1 MKVELIEVNSVKK
14 QLKIEI
20 PKAQVEQ
27 AWQKALQKIQ
37 KEVEIKGFRKGKV
50 PFDLISKQFSGDVQQ
65 ETMEILVGETYPQ
78 ALEEKKLNPI
88 SRPEIQPKPLVA
100 GAAFSYEA
108 TFEIF
113 PEVTVTTYKGL
124 KAEQDDASVDPKEV
138 QSEMKRLQ
146 TSMTQLV
153 EAPEGSVL
161 KKGMAATIDFEGLAE
176 GKPFEGS
183 SAKGFVVDFGSG
195 GLLETFE
202 KELEGVKKGEKRHV
216 QFSYPKD
223 YFNAALAGKKAE
235 FDVTVSAVH
244 KKNIPV
250 LNDDFAKDLGSYET
264 LKQVEEEITKKIG
277 EAKTRESEHKLTRV
291 LLEQMIEK
299 NKFEI
304 PESMVYE
311 ELRGMIEHLE
321 KDLKQRGQKL
331 EDLKMEEVVKH
342 YKPEA
347 EFRVRSFLI
356 CDSVS
361 KQEKFSVMPEE
372 IDQHLEEIAQSAKQ
386 PIEAVRAYYEK
397 QNMMGVLTTRLL
409 HEKCLEFVRNQA
421 KIKTIKSKS

>member
-1 MKVELIEVNSVKK
+1 MKVELTEVNSVKK
-14 QLKIEI
+14 RLKIEI

-37 KEVEIKGFRKGKV
+37 KEVTIKGFRKGKV
-50 PFDLISKQFSGDVQQ
+50 PFDLLEKQFAGDVQQ
-65 ETMEILVGETYPQ
+65 EAMEILVSQTYPQ

-88 SRPEIQPKPLVA
+88 SRPDIHPQPFVA
-100 GAAFSYEA
+100 GAPFSYEA

-113 PEVTVTTYKGL
+113 PEVVVKTYKGL
-124 KAEQDDASVDPKEV
+124 KADQDDPAVDPKEV
-138 QSEMKRLQ
+138 QTEMKRLQ
-146 TSMTQLV
+146 ASMTQLE
-153 EAPEGSVL
+153 EASEGATL

-176 GKPFEGS
+176 GKAFEGS

-195 GLLETFE
+195 GLLEAFE
-202 KELEGVKKGEKRHV
+202 KQLEGVKKGDKRHV
-216 QFSYPKD
+216 KFSYPKD
-223 YFNAALAGKKAE
+223 YFNPALAGKQAE
-235 FDVTVSAVH
+235 FQVTVSLVH
-244 KKNIPV
+244 KKNVPE
-250 LNDDFAKDLGSYET
+250 LNNDFAKDLGNYET
-264 LKQVEEEITKKIG
+264 LKQVEEEIAKKVG
-277 EAKTRESEHKLTRV
+277 EAKTRESQHKLTRA
-291 LLEQMIEK
+291 LLDQLIEK

-311 ELRGMIEHLE
+311 ELKGMIEHLE

-331 EDLKMEEVVKH
+331 EDLNVEEVVKH

-356 CDSVS
+356 CDSIS

-372 IDQHLEEIAQSAKQ
+372 IDQHLEGVATEAKQ
-386 PIEAVRAYYEK
+386 PIEKVKAYYEK
-397 QNMMGVLTTRLL
+397 QNLMGVLATRLL

-421 KIKTIKSKS
+421 KIKIVKAKS